1 MGGMSD
7 RDVLAAVGKLRSA
20 DLSTAGS
27 AECADLLR
35 SARQVRGWL
44 DAHEARIT
52 SRMTEL
58 YQTQGAAPASDVH
71 TRCGGVSAAEG
82 KRKERRS
89 KTLDEAP
96 SFGDALADGRIG
108 AEHVDALANATSK
121 LDEGVKSSLL
131 DGQDDL
137 LASATTM
144 SPEKFGR
151 HVRDRIRNLE
161 RDQGL
166 ERNARQRR
174 ETFLSRKTNLATGM
188 VEGRFAFHPELANQI
203 FGAVDREVAA
213 MIADAERRHDPASI
227 RRSTDRQQLAAE
239 ALGRL
244 VAGGHQQAR
253 PLEADIIAIVDATT
267 LETGELH
274 DHSVC
279 ETSDGLAL
287 PPASIARLLCNGIV
301 TPIIVDSNGNALDAG
316 RTIRHA
322 NRRQRRALRAMY
334 RTCAFHGCDAAFDRC
349 EIHHI
354 EHWERLGRT
363 DLANLVPLCSRHH
376 HVVHELGWSIHLEP
390 DRTLVIVQP
399 DGNEFARTRPDIA
412 EQTHDHRGR
421 RRPAA

>member
-1 MGGMSD
+1 M
-7 RDVLAAVGKLRSA
+7 L
-20 DLSTAGS
+20 
-27 AECADLLR
+27 
-35 SARQVRGWL
+35 
-44 DAHEARIT
+44 
-52 SRMTEL
+52 
-58 YQTQGAAPASDVH
+58 
-71 TRCGGVSAAEG
+71 
-82 KRKERRS
+82 
-89 KTLDEAP
+89 
-96 SFGDALADGRIG
+96 
-108 AEHVDALANATSK
+108 
-121 LDEGVKSSLL
+121 
-131 DGQDDL
+131 
-137 LASATTM
+137 
-144 SPEKFGR
+144 
-151 HVRDRIRNLE
+151 
-161 RDQGL
+161 
-166 ERNARQRR
+166 
-174 ETFLSRKTNLATGM
+174 
-188 VEGRFAFHPELANQI
+188 
-203 FGAVDREVAA
+203 
-213 MIADAERRHDPASI
+213 ADAERQRDPASI

-239 ALGRL
+239 ALGWL

-274 DHSVC
+274 DHSMC

-287 PPASIARLLCNGIV
+287 PPASIARLLCSGIV

-334 RTCAFHGCDAAFDRC
+334 RTCAFHGCDVAFDRC

-412 EQTHDHRGR
+412 EQTHGHRRR